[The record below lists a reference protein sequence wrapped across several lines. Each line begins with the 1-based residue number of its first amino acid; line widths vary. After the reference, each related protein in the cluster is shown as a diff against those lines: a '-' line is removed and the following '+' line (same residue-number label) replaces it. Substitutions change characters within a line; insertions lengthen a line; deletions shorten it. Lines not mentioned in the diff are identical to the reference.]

1 VTGITVAAGIL
12 PDSDDID
19 GGERRTVRAESLN
32 LGNSTMNNLVH
43 ELAETELDRV
53 CGGEMKMITLQ
64 NMMSQRHTMVQLT
77 TNLLRAMS
85 DTTSAIIQ
93 NIK

>member
-1 VTGITVAAGIL
+1 
-12 PDSDDID
+12 
-19 GGERRTVRAESLN
+19 
-32 LGNSTMNNLVH
+32 MNKLVH

-53 CGGEMKMITLQ
+53 CGGEMQMITLQ
-64 NMMSQRHTMVQLT
+64 NMMSRRHTMIQLT

>member
-1 VTGITVAAGIL
+1 
-12 PDSDDID
+12 
-19 GGERRTVRAESLN
+19 
-32 LGNSTMNNLVH
+32 VH
-43 ELAETELDRV
+43 ELAKAELDRV
-53 CGGEMKMITLQ
+53 CGGQMHMITLQ
-64 NMMSQRHTMVQLT
+64 NMVSRRHTMIQLT